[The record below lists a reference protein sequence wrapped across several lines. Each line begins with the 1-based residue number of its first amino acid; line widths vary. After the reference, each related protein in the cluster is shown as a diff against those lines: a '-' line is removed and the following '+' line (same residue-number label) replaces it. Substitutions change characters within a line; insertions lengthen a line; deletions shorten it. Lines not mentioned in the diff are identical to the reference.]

1 MSVGLIVSSLVIFFF
16 GNPNG
21 YMGEVTEWNAWHLF
35 DPIAT
40 YIFSIVS
47 LASTIPVIK
56 NSYYL
61 LMETTPSYFKIDEIK
76 VRLEKID
83 GVIDV
88 HDIHVWDLK
97 PGKTVMIA
105 HILAKKDM

>member
-1 MSVGLIVSSLVIFFF
+1 MQAAIFHAMSDMIMSVGLIISSLVIFFL

-21 YMGEVTEWNAWHLF
+21 YTADVDEWNAWHLF

-47 LASTIPVIK
+47 LISTIPVIK

-61 LMETTPSYFKIDEIK
+61 MMESAPSYINMEALTKEFQE
-76 VRLEKID
+76 V
-83 GVIDV
+83 
-88 HDIHVWDLK
+88 
-97 PGKTVMIA
+97 
-105 HILAKKDM
+105 